1 MNIVL
6 LKDSDFLNERKVR
19 LTGRAFDHVSKVLK
33 LTPGASLKV
42 GRLNGPL
49 GRGVIERLDS
59 GVLELQCE
67 FDLETPPHPKVT
79 LVIALPRPQTLKKV
93 LFEGTTLGVE
103 HFVFVKAARTEKSY
117 LQTKVLKNEKYREY
131 LHLGLEQCV
140 DTWEP
145 KVTVLE
151 NLTSLGRS
159 FGNGLGA
166 GSLKILADPNGV
178 CPIDR
183 LRPRYGPVVFGV
195 GPEGGWLRF
204 ECEQFVEWGFESVT
218 LGTRILR
225 VETAVTAL
233 LSQLAILRG
242 IS

>member
-6 LKDSDFLNERKVR
+6 LKDTDFVSETKAR
-19 LTGRAFDHVSKVLK
+19 LTGRVANHVSKVLK
-33 LTPGASLKV
+33 STPGTSIKI

-49 GRGVIERLDS
+49 GRGVVERLDS
-59 GVLELQCE
+59 GVLELRCE
-67 FDLETPPHPKVT
+67 FDPEAPPRSSTK

-117 LQTKVLKNEKYREY
+117 LQTKVLKNENYREY

-151 NLTSLGRS
+151 S
-159 FGNGLGA
+159 FKALMRFFKDGFA
-166 GSLKILADPNGV
+166 DTSLKILADPHGQ
-178 CPIDR
+178 CRLDR
-183 LRPRYGPVVFGV
+183 IRPRCRPVAFAI
-195 GPEGGWLRF
+195 GPEGGWLPF
-204 ECEQFVEWGFESVT
+204 ECEQLVDMGFERVT
-218 LGTRILR
+218 LGRRILR
-225 VETAVTAL
+225 VETATTAL
-233 LSQLAILRG
+233 LSQLSVLRE